1 MFPGER
7 QSQICSLLELNGRV
21 TVADLA
27 QKFEVTEDCIRKDL
41 KTLSADGKCRRV
53 YGGATRIE
61 NLYERNINNRLDLNQ
76 PKKLAIAKKA
86 LQFVEPKQTIYLDIS
101 STNVQLAKLI
111 ASAGIE
117 CTIVSPMVE
126 ILGALSKSPT
136 VTAICP
142 GGIMHP
148 ELNSFLGALSLEGI
162 SRFRFEAAFMG
173 TYGVDIDSQEFTTYD
188 TDDGLMK
195 IAAIQR
201 AGKSYV
207 LCESRKFTAVGS
219 YHFACFGQFD
229 ALVCDEPGA
238 GTVSQL
244 RAAGLEVI

>member
-21 TVADLA
+21 TVSDLA
-27 QKFEVTEDCIRKDL
+27 QRFEVTEDCIRKDL
-41 KTLSADGKCRRV
+41 KSLSAEGKCRRV

-76 PKKLAIAKKA
+76 PEKQAIAQKA
-86 LQFVEPKQTIYLDIS
+86 LQFVEPKQTIFLDIS

-111 ASAGIE
+111 ANAGIE

-126 ILGALSKSPT
+126 ILGALAKSPK

-142 GGIMHP
+142 GGTMHP

-162 SRFRFEAAFMG
+162 SRFRFESAFMG
-173 TYGVDIDSQEFTTYD
+173 TYGVDIDAQEFTTYD

-195 IAAIQR
+195 IAAVER
-201 AGKSYV
+201 AGKSYI
-207 LCESRKFTAVGS
+207 LCESRKFSAIGS
-219 YHFACFGQFD
+219 YHFANFSQFD
-229 ALVCDEPGA
+229 ALICDNPSTDA
-238 GTVSQL
+238 ALQVQN
-244 RAAGLEVI
+244 AGLDVI